1 MYGSFMKKED
11 VLNYLN
17 INFGEVAGEPGFSVY
32 EDKDGVEYY
41 STADVENLFTSK
53 QLWRKMQSEVVTRL
67 FLKDEW
73 GTEINPHMSF
83 EEIEKRPVA
92 FIYTSSP
99 ILNKKVG

>member
-32 EDKDGVEYY
+32 EDKDGMEYF
-41 STADVENLFTSK
+41 STTDVENLFTSK

-73 GTEINPHMSF
+73 GPEINPYMSF
-83 EEIEKRPVA
+83 EEIEKRTA
-92 FIYTSSP
+92 